1 MSESN
6 EIIPTARPWYKKKRF
21 IIPFA
26 LMVLIIG
33 FGGSSSSDSEEAN
46 SASVEAPE
54 SSVPAEVVPTE
65 DPNMTDYGL
74 YPQSQADF
82 VSLIEKAR
90 EDFDSA
96 ETDLQ
101 ESVIVRGRDKA
112 LCGLLSG
119 GVANKWVGKIKDVG
133 ANGEGKAYLE
143 IEIANDVRVQTWN
156 NALSD
161 IFDNTLI
168 PTSSKFF
175 DRLVA
180 MQKGDLVYWSA
191 KFLSESNSCL
201 KGANLTEYF
210 YGKDPKFIVDFKD
223 VVKQQLIL
231 NFFNYSLQVFAARIF
246 DHDLSFFG

>member
-6 EIIPTARPWYKKKRF
+6 EITPTARPWYKKKRF

-26 LMVLIIG
+26 LMVLIVG
-33 FGGSSSSDSEEAN
+33 FGGSSSSDSEETN
-46 SASVEAPE
+46 SASVEASASQAPE
-54 SSVPAEVVPTE
+54 EVIPIE

-82 VSLIEKAR
+82 VSLVEKAR
-90 EDFDSA
+90 EDLDAA

-101 ESVIVRGRDKA
+101 ESVIVRGRDDA
-112 LCGLLSG
+112 LCGVLSSR
-119 GVANKWVGKIKDVG
+119 VANNWVGEVKDVG

-143 IEIANDVRVQTWN
+143 IEIANDVRVKTWS

-191 KFLSESNSCL
+191 KFLSDSNSCL

-223 VVKQQLIL
+223 VSKQ
-231 NFFNYSLQVFAARIF
+231 
-246 DHDLSFFG
+246 

>member
-6 EIIPTARPWYKKKRF
+6 EITPAARPWYKKKRF

-26 LMVLIIG
+26 LMVLIVGI
-33 FGGSSSSDSEEAN
+33 GGSSSSDSEN
-46 SASVEAPE
+46 TNNASVEASASEAPE
-54 SSVPAEVVPTE
+54 EVIPTQ

-82 VSLIEKAR
+82 VSLVEQAR
-90 EDFDSA
+90 EDLDNA

-101 ESVIVRGRDKA
+101 ESVVVRGRDDA
-112 LCGLLSG
+112 LCGVLSSR
-119 GVANKWVGKIKDVG
+119 VANKWVGEVKDVG

-143 IEIANDVRVQTWN
+143 IEIANDVRVKTWS

-191 KFLSESNSCL
+191 KFLSDSNSCL

-223 VVKQQLIL
+223 VVKQ
-231 NFFNYSLQVFAARIF
+231 
-246 DHDLSFFG
+246 

>member
-6 EIIPTARPWYKKKRF
+6 EITPAARPWYKKKRF

-26 LMVLIIG
+26 LMVLIVG
-33 FGGSSSSDSEEAN
+33 FGGSSSSDSENTN
-46 SASVEAPE
+46 SASVEASAGEAPE
-54 SSVPAEVVPTE
+54 ELIPTQ

-74 YPQSQADF
+74 YPQSQSDF
-82 VSLIEKAR
+82 VSLIEQAR
-90 EDFDSA
+90 EDLDNA

-101 ESVIVRGRDKA
+101 ESVVVRGRDDA
-112 LCGLLSG
+112 LCGVLSSR
-119 GVANKWVGKIKDVG
+119 VANNWVGEVKDVG

-143 IEIANDVRVQTWN
+143 IEIANDVRVKTWS

-191 KFLSESNSCL
+191 KFLSDSNSCL

-223 VVKQQLIL
+223 VVKQ
-231 NFFNYSLQVFAARIF
+231 
-246 DHDLSFFG
+246 

>member
-6 EIIPTARPWYKKKRF
+6 EITPTTRPWYKKKRF
-21 IIPFA
+21 IIPVVFIFLA
-26 LMVLIIG
+26 VA
-33 FGGSSSSDSEEAN
+33 FGGSSSSDSEEGDTSVAA
-46 SASVEAPE
+46 SASQTP
-54 SSVPAEVVPTE
+54 EVV
-65 DPNMTDYGL
+65 DPNMSDYGL

-82 VSLIEKAR
+82 ISLVEKTR
-90 EDFDSA
+90 EELDAA

-112 LCGLLSG
+112 LCGVLSG
-119 GVANKWVGKIKDVG
+119 GVANKWVGEIKDVG

-143 IEIANDVRVQTWN
+143 IEIANDIRVKTWS

-191 KFLSESNSCL
+191 KFLSDSNSCL

-223 VVKQQLIL
+223 VTKQ
-231 NFFNYSLQVFAARIF
+231 
-246 DHDLSFFG
+246 

>member
-1 MSESN
+1 MSESS
-6 EIIPTARPWYKKKRF
+6 EITPTARPWYKKKRF

-26 LMVLIIG
+26 LMVLIVG
-33 FGGSSSSDSEEAN
+33 FGGSSSSDSEDTN
-46 SASVEAPE
+46 SASVEASASEAPE
-54 SSVPAEVVPTE
+54 EVIPTE
-65 DPNMTDYGL
+65 DPNMSDYGL

-82 VSLIEKAR
+82 ISLVEKAR
-90 EDFDSA
+90 EDLDDA

-112 LCGLLSG
+112 LCGVLSSR
-119 GVANKWVGKIKDVG
+119 VANKWVGEVKNVG

-143 IEIANDVRVQTWN
+143 IEIANDIRVQTWN

-191 KFLSESNSCL
+191 KFLSDSNSCL

-223 VVKQQLIL
+223 VKKQ
-231 NFFNYSLQVFAARIF
+231 
-246 DHDLSFFG
+246 

>member
-6 EIIPTARPWYKKKRF
+6 EITPAARPWYKKKRF

-26 LMVLIIG
+26 LMVLIVG
-33 FGGSSSSDSEEAN
+33 FGGSSSSDSENTN
-46 SASVEAPE
+46 SASVKASAGEAPE
-54 SSVPAEVVPTE
+54 ELIPTQ

-74 YPQSQADF
+74 YPQSQSDF
-82 VSLIEKAR
+82 VSLIEQAR
-90 EDFDSA
+90 EDLDNA

-101 ESVIVRGRDKA
+101 ESVVVRGRDDA
-112 LCGLLSG
+112 LCGVLSSR
-119 GVANKWVGKIKDVG
+119 VANNWVGEVKDVG

-143 IEIANDVRVQTWN
+143 IEIANDVRVKTWS

-191 KFLSESNSCL
+191 KFLSDSNSCL

-223 VVKQQLIL
+223 VVKQ
-231 NFFNYSLQVFAARIF
+231 
-246 DHDLSFFG
+246 

>member
-1 MSESN
+1 MSESS
-6 EIIPTARPWYKKKRF
+6 EITPAARPWYKKKRF

-26 LMVLIIG
+26 LMVLIVG
-33 FGGSSSSDSEEAN
+33 FSGSSSSDSEDAN
-46 SASVEAPE
+46 SASVEAP
-54 SSVPAEVVPTE
+54 VEVVPTK

-82 VSLIEKAR
+82 ISLIEKAR
-90 EDFDSA
+90 EDFDAA

-101 ESVIVRGRDKA
+101 ESVIIRGRDKA
-112 LCGLLSG
+112 LCGVLSNRT
-119 GVANKWVGKIKDVG
+119 ANNWVGEVKDVG

-143 IEIANDVRVQTWN
+143 IEIANDVRIKTWS

-223 VVKQQLIL
+223 VVKQ
-231 NFFNYSLQVFAARIF
+231 
-246 DHDLSFFG
+246 

>member
-6 EIIPTARPWYKKKRF
+6 EITPTARPWYKKKRF

-26 LMVLIIG
+26 LMVLIVG
-33 FGGSSSSDSEEAN
+33 FGGSSSSDSEETN
-46 SASVEAPE
+46 SASVEASASQAPE
-54 SSVPAEVVPTE
+54 EVIPIE

-82 VSLIEKAR
+82 VSLVEKAR
-90 EDFDSA
+90 EDLDAA

-101 ESVIVRGRDKA
+101 ESVIVRGRDDA
-112 LCGLLSG
+112 LCGVLSSR
-119 GVANKWVGKIKDVG
+119 VANKWVGEVKDVG

-143 IEIANDVRVQTWN
+143 IEIANDVRVKTWS

-191 KFLSESNSCL
+191 KFLSDSNSCL

-223 VVKQQLIL
+223 VSKQ
-231 NFFNYSLQVFAARIF
+231 
-246 DHDLSFFG
+246 

>member
-6 EIIPTARPWYKKKRF
+6 EITPSARPWYKKKRF

-26 LMVLIIG
+26 LMVLIVG
-33 FGGSSSSDSEEAN
+33 FGGSSSSDSEDTN
-46 SASVEAPE
+46 SASVEASASEAPE
-54 SSVPAEVVPTE
+54 EVIPTE
-65 DPNMTDYGL
+65 DPNMSDYGL
-74 YPQSQADF
+74 YPQSQVDF
-82 VSLIEKAR
+82 ISLVEKAR
-90 EDFDSA
+90 EDLGDA

-112 LCGLLSG
+112 LCGVLSSR
-119 GVANKWVGKIKDVG
+119 VANKWVGEVKDVG

-143 IEIANDVRVQTWN
+143 IEIANDIRVQTWN

-223 VVKQQLIL
+223 VKKQ
-231 NFFNYSLQVFAARIF
+231 
-246 DHDLSFFG
+246 

>member
-6 EIIPTARPWYKKKRF
+6 EITPASRPWYKKKRF
-21 IIPFA
+21 IIPAVFIFLA
-26 LMVLIIG
+26 IG
-33 FGGSSSSDSEEAN
+33 FGGSSSSDSEETN
-46 SASVEAPE
+46 SASVEASTSEAPE
-54 SSVPAEVVPTE
+54 EITPTQ
-65 DPNMTDYGL
+65 DPNMSDYGL

-82 VSLIEKAR
+82 ISLVEKAR
-90 EDFDSA
+90 EDLDGA

-112 LCGLLSG
+112 LCGVLSSR
-119 GVANKWVGKIKDVG
+119 VANKWIGEIKEVG

-143 IEIANDVRVQTWN
+143 IEIANDIRVKTWN

-161 IFDNTLI
+161 ILDNTLI

-191 KFLSESNSCL
+191 KFLSDSNSCL

-223 VVKQQLIL
+223 VTKQ
-231 NFFNYSLQVFAARIF
+231 
-246 DHDLSFFG
+246 

>member
-1 MSESN
+1 
-6 EIIPTARPWYKKKRF
+6 
-21 IIPFA
+21 
-26 LMVLIIG
+26 MVLIVG
-33 FGGSSSSDSEEAN
+33 FGGSSSSDSENTN
-46 SASVEAPE
+46 SASVKASAGEAPE
-54 SSVPAEVVPTE
+54 ELIPTQ

-74 YPQSQADF
+74 YPQSQSDF
-82 VSLIEKAR
+82 VSLIEQAR
-90 EDFDSA
+90 EDLDNA

-101 ESVIVRGRDKA
+101 ESVVVRGRDDA
-112 LCGLLSG
+112 LCGVLSSR
-119 GVANKWVGKIKDVG
+119 VANNWVGEVKDVG

-143 IEIANDVRVQTWN
+143 IEIANDVRVKTWS

-191 KFLSESNSCL
+191 KFLSDSNSCL

-223 VVKQQLIL
+223 VVKQ
-231 NFFNYSLQVFAARIF
+231 
-246 DHDLSFFG
+246 

>member
-6 EIIPTARPWYKKKRF
+6 EVTPTGRPWYKKKRF

-26 LMVLIIG
+26 LMVLIVG
-33 FGGSSSSDSEEAN
+33 FGGSSSSDSEDTN
-46 SASVEAPE
+46 SASVEASASEAPE
-54 SSVPAEVVPTE
+54 EVIPTE
-65 DPNMTDYGL
+65 DPNMSDYGL

-82 VSLIEKAR
+82 ISLVEKAR
-90 EDFDSA
+90 EDLDDA

-112 LCGLLSG
+112 LCGVLSSR
-119 GVANKWVGKIKDVG
+119 VANKWVGEVKNVG

-143 IEIANDVRVQTWN
+143 IEIANDIRVQTWN

-191 KFLSESNSCL
+191 KFLSDSNSCL

-223 VVKQQLIL
+223 VKKQ
-231 NFFNYSLQVFAARIF
+231 
-246 DHDLSFFG
+246 

>member
-6 EIIPTARPWYKKKRF
+6 EITPTARPWYKKKRF
-21 IIPFA
+21 IIPAVFIF
-26 LMVLIIG
+26 LVVG
-33 FGGSSSSDSEEAN
+33 FGGSSSSDSEEGDT
-46 SASVEAPE
+46 SVATSTNKTP
-54 SSVPAEVVPTE
+54 EVV
-65 DPNMTDYGL
+65 DLNMSDYGL

-82 VSLIEKAR
+82 ISLVEKTR
-90 EDFDSA
+90 EELDAA

-112 LCGLLSG
+112 LCGVLSG
-119 GVANKWVGKIKDVG
+119 GVANKWVGEIKDVG

-143 IEIANDVRVQTWN
+143 IEIANDIRVKTWS

-191 KFLSESNSCL
+191 KFLSDSNSCL

-223 VVKQQLIL
+223 VTKQ
-231 NFFNYSLQVFAARIF
+231 
-246 DHDLSFFG
+246 

>member
-6 EIIPTARPWYKKKRF
+6 EITPTARPWYKKKRF
-21 IIPFA
+21 IIPVVFIFLA
-26 LMVLIIG
+26 VA
-33 FGGSSSSDSEEAN
+33 FGGSSSSDSEETN
-46 SASVEAPE
+46 SASVEASASQTP
-54 SSVPAEVVPTE
+54 EVV
-65 DPNMTDYGL
+65 DPNMSDYGL

-82 VSLIEKAR
+82 ISLVEKTR
-90 EDFDSA
+90 EELDAA

-119 GVANKWVGKIKDVG
+119 GVANKWVGEIKDVG

-143 IEIANDVRVQTWN
+143 IEIANDIRVKTWS

-191 KFLSESNSCL
+191 KFLSDSNSCL

-223 VVKQQLIL
+223 VTKQ
-231 NFFNYSLQVFAARIF
+231 
-246 DHDLSFFG
+246 

>member
-1 MSESN
+1 
-6 EIIPTARPWYKKKRF
+6 
-21 IIPFA
+21 
-26 LMVLIIG
+26 MVLIVG
-33 FGGSSSSDSEEAN
+33 FGGSSSSDSEDTN
-46 SASVEAPE
+46 SASVEASASEAPE
-54 SSVPAEVVPTE
+54 EVIPTE
-65 DPNMTDYGL
+65 DPNMSDYGL
-74 YPQSQADF
+74 YPQSQVDF
-82 VSLIEKAR
+82 ISLVEKAR
-90 EDFDSA
+90 EDLGDA

-112 LCGLLSG
+112 LCGVLSSR
-119 GVANKWVGKIKDVG
+119 VANKWVGEVKDVG

-143 IEIANDVRVQTWN
+143 IEIANDIRVQTWN

-191 KFLSESNSCL
+191 KFLSESDSCL

-223 VVKQQLIL
+223 VKKQ
-231 NFFNYSLQVFAARIF
+231 
-246 DHDLSFFG
+246 

>member
-6 EIIPTARPWYKKKRF
+6 EITPTARPWYKKKRF
-21 IIPFA
+21 IIPVVFIFLA
-26 LMVLIIG
+26 VA
-33 FGGSSSSDSEEAN
+33 FGGSSSSDSEEGDT
-46 SASVEAPE
+46 SVEASASQTP
-54 SSVPAEVVPTE
+54 EVV
-65 DPNMTDYGL
+65 DPNMSDYGL

-82 VSLIEKAR
+82 ISLVEKTR
-90 EDFDSA
+90 EELDAA

-101 ESVIVRGRDKA
+101 ESVIVRDRDKA
-112 LCGLLSG
+112 LCGVLSG
-119 GVANKWVGKIKDVG
+119 GVANKWVGEIKDVG

-143 IEIANDVRVQTWN
+143 IEIANDIRVKTWN

-191 KFLSESNSCL
+191 KFLSDSNSCL

-223 VVKQQLIL
+223 VTKQ
-231 NFFNYSLQVFAARIF
+231 
-246 DHDLSFFG
+246 

>member
-1 MSESN
+1 MSESS
-6 EIIPTARPWYKKKRF
+6 EITPAARPWYKKKRF

-26 LMVLIIG
+26 LMVLIVG
-33 FGGSSSSDSEEAN
+33 FSGSSSSDSEDAN
-46 SASVEAPE
+46 STSVEAP
-54 SSVPAEVVPTE
+54 VEVVPTE

-82 VSLIEKAR
+82 ISLIEKAR
-90 EDFDSA
+90 EDFDDA

-101 ESVIVRGRDKA
+101 ESVIIRGRDKA
-112 LCGLLSG
+112 LCGVLSNQTANNWVG
-119 GVANKWVGKIKDVG
+119 GVKDVG

-143 IEIANDVRVQTWN
+143 IEIANDVRVKTWS

-180 MQKGDLVYWSA
+180 IQKGDLVYWSA

-223 VVKQQLIL
+223 VVKQ
-231 NFFNYSLQVFAARIF
+231 
-246 DHDLSFFG
+246 

>member
-1 MSESN
+1 
-6 EIIPTARPWYKKKRF
+6 
-21 IIPFA
+21 
-26 LMVLIIG
+26 MVLIVG
-33 FGGSSSSDSEEAN
+33 FGGSSSSDSEDTN
-46 SASVEAPE
+46 SASVEASASEAPE
-54 SSVPAEVVPTE
+54 EVIPTE
-65 DPNMTDYGL
+65 DPNMSDYGL
-74 YPQSQADF
+74 YPQSQVDF
-82 VSLIEKAR
+82 ISLVEKAR
-90 EDFDSA
+90 EDLGDA

-112 LCGLLSG
+112 LCGVLSSR
-119 GVANKWVGKIKDVG
+119 VANKWVGEVKDVG

-143 IEIANDVRVQTWN
+143 IEIANDIRVQTWN

-223 VVKQQLIL
+223 VKKQ
-231 NFFNYSLQVFAARIF
+231 
-246 DHDLSFFG
+246 

>member
-6 EIIPTARPWYKKKRF
+6 EITPSARSWYKKKRF

-26 LMVLIIG
+26 LMVLIVG
-33 FGGSSSSDSEEAN
+33 FGGSSSSDSEDTN
-46 SASVEAPE
+46 SASVEASASEAPE
-54 SSVPAEVVPTE
+54 EVIPTE
-65 DPNMTDYGL
+65 DPNMSDYGL
-74 YPQSQADF
+74 YPQSQVDF
-82 VSLIEKAR
+82 ISLVEKAR
-90 EDFDSA
+90 EDLGDA

-112 LCGLLSG
+112 LCGVLSSR
-119 GVANKWVGKIKDVG
+119 VANKWVGEVKDVG

-143 IEIANDVRVQTWN
+143 IEIANDIRVQTWN

-223 VVKQQLIL
+223 VKKQ
-231 NFFNYSLQVFAARIF
+231 
-246 DHDLSFFG
+246 

>member
-1 MSESN
+1 MSESSG
-6 EIIPTARPWYKKKRF
+6 ITPAARPWYKKKRF

-26 LMVLIIG
+26 LMVLIVG
-33 FGGSSSSDSEEAN
+33 FGGSSSSDSEDTN
-46 SASVEAPE
+46 NTSVAT
-54 SSVPAEVVPTE
+54 PAEVVPTE

-82 VSLIEKAR
+82 ISLIEKAR
-90 EDFDSA
+90 EDFDAA

-101 ESVIVRGRDKA
+101 ESVIIRGRDKA
-112 LCGLLSG
+112 LCGVLSNRT
-119 GVANKWVGKIKDVG
+119 ANNWVGEVKDVG

-143 IEIANDVRVQTWN
+143 IEIANDVRVKTWS

-223 VVKQQLIL
+223 VVKQ
-231 NFFNYSLQVFAARIF
+231 
-246 DHDLSFFG
+246 

>member
-6 EIIPTARPWYKKKRF
+6 EITPTARPWYKKKRF

-26 LMVLIIG
+26 LMVLIVG
-33 FGGSSSSDSEEAN
+33 FGGSSSSDSEETN
-46 SASVEAPE
+46 SASVEASASQAPE
-54 SSVPAEVVPTE
+54 EVIPIE

-82 VSLIEKAR
+82 VSLVEKAR
-90 EDFDSA
+90 EDLDAA

-101 ESVIVRGRDKA
+101 ESVIVRGRDDA
-112 LCGLLSG
+112 LCGVLSSR
-119 GVANKWVGKIKDVG
+119 VANNWVGEVKDVG

-143 IEIANDVRVQTWN
+143 IEIANDVRVKTWS

-191 KFLSESNSCL
+191 KFLSDSNSCL

-223 VVKQQLIL
+223 VVKQ
-231 NFFNYSLQVFAARIF
+231 
-246 DHDLSFFG
+246 

>member
-6 EIIPTARPWYKKKRF
+6 EITPSARPWYKKKRF

-26 LMVLIIG
+26 LMVLIVG
-33 FGGSSSSDSEEAN
+33 FGGSSSSDSEDTN
-46 SASVEAPE
+46 SASVEASASEAPE
-54 SSVPAEVVPTE
+54 EVIPTE
-65 DPNMTDYGL
+65 DPNMSDYGL
-74 YPQSQADF
+74 YPQSQVDF
-82 VSLIEKAR
+82 ISLVEKAR
-90 EDFDSA
+90 EDLGDA

-112 LCGLLSG
+112 LCGVLSSR
-119 GVANKWVGKIKDVG
+119 VANKWVGEVKDVG

-143 IEIANDVRVQTWN
+143 IEIANDIRVQTWN

-191 KFLSESNSCL
+191 KFLSDSNSCL

-223 VVKQQLIL
+223 VKKQ
-231 NFFNYSLQVFAARIF
+231 
-246 DHDLSFFG
+246 

>member
-6 EIIPTARPWYKKKRF
+6 EVTPTGRPWYKKKRL

-26 LMVLIIG
+26 LMVLIVG
-33 FGGSSSSDSEEAN
+33 FGGSSSSDSEDTN
-46 SASVEAPE
+46 SASVEASASEAPE
-54 SSVPAEVVPTE
+54 EVIPTE
-65 DPNMTDYGL
+65 DPNMSDYGL

-82 VSLIEKAR
+82 ISLVEKAR
-90 EDFDSA
+90 EDLDDA

-112 LCGLLSG
+112 LCGVLSSR
-119 GVANKWVGKIKDVG
+119 VANKWVGEVKNVG

-143 IEIANDVRVQTWN
+143 IEIANDIRVQTWN

-191 KFLSESNSCL
+191 KFLSDSNSCL

-223 VVKQQLIL
+223 VKKQ
-231 NFFNYSLQVFAARIF
+231 
-246 DHDLSFFG
+246 

>member
-6 EIIPTARPWYKKKRF
+6 EVTPAARPWYKKKRF

-33 FGGSSSSDSEEAN
+33 FGGSSSSDIEEAN
-46 SASVEAPE
+46 STSVEA
-54 SSVPAEVVPTE
+54 SNNNSPAEAVPTE

-90 EDFDSA
+90 EDLDAA

-112 LCGLLSG
+112 LCGVLSNRT
-119 GVANKWVGKIKDVG
+119 ANKWVGEIKDVG

-143 IEIANDVRVQTWN
+143 IEIANDVRVKTWN

-161 IFDNTLI
+161 ISDNTLI

-180 MQKGDLVYWSA
+180 MKKGDLVYWSA

-223 VVKQQLIL
+223 VVKQ
-231 NFFNYSLQVFAARIF
+231 
-246 DHDLSFFG
+246 

>member
-1 MSESN
+1 
-6 EIIPTARPWYKKKRF
+6 
-21 IIPFA
+21 
-26 LMVLIIG
+26 MVLIVG
-33 FGGSSSSDSEEAN
+33 FGGSSSSDSEDTN
-46 SASVEAPE
+46 SASVEASASEAPE
-54 SSVPAEVVPTE
+54 EVIPTE
-65 DPNMTDYGL
+65 DPNMSDYGL
-74 YPQSQADF
+74 YPQSQVDF
-82 VSLIEKAR
+82 ISLVEKAR
-90 EDFDSA
+90 EDLGDA

-112 LCGLLSG
+112 LCGVLSSR
-119 GVANKWVGKIKDVG
+119 VANKWVGEVKDVG

-143 IEIANDVRVQTWN
+143 IEIANDIRVQTWN

-191 KFLSESNSCL
+191 KFLSDSNSCL

-223 VVKQQLIL
+223 VVKQ
-231 NFFNYSLQVFAARIF
+231 
-246 DHDLSFFG
+246 

>member
-6 EIIPTARPWYKKKRF
+6 EITPSARPWYKKKRF

-26 LMVLIIG
+26 LMVLIVG
-33 FGGSSSSDSEEAN
+33 FGGSSSSDSEDTN
-46 SASVEAPE
+46 SASVEASASEAPE
-54 SSVPAEVVPTE
+54 EVIPTE
-65 DPNMTDYGL
+65 DPNMSDYGL
-74 YPQSQADF
+74 YPQSQVDF
-82 VSLIEKAR
+82 ISLVEKAR
-90 EDFDSA
+90 EDLGDA

-112 LCGLLSG
+112 LCGVLSSR
-119 GVANKWVGKIKDVG
+119 VANKWVGEVKDVG

-143 IEIANDVRVQTWN
+143 IEIANDIRVQTWN

-191 KFLSESNSCL
+191 KFLSESDSCL

-223 VVKQQLIL
+223 VKKQ
-231 NFFNYSLQVFAARIF
+231 
-246 DHDLSFFG
+246 

>member
-1 MSESN
+1 MSESS
-6 EIIPTARPWYKKKRF
+6 EITPAARPWYKKKRF

-26 LMVLIIG
+26 LMVLIVG
-33 FGGSSSSDSEEAN
+33 FGGSSSSDSEDTN
-46 SASVEAPE
+46 NTSVAT
-54 SSVPAEVVPTE
+54 PAEVVPTE

-82 VSLIEKAR
+82 ISLIEKAR
-90 EDFDSA
+90 EDFDAA

-101 ESVIVRGRDKA
+101 ESVIIRGRDKA
-112 LCGLLSG
+112 LCGVLSNRT
-119 GVANKWVGKIKDVG
+119 ANNWVGEVKDVG

-143 IEIANDVRVQTWN
+143 IEIANDVRVKTWS

-223 VVKQQLIL
+223 VVKQ
-231 NFFNYSLQVFAARIF
+231 
-246 DHDLSFFG
+246 

>member
-1 MSESN
+1 
-6 EIIPTARPWYKKKRF
+6 
-21 IIPFA
+21 
-26 LMVLIIG
+26 MVLIVG
-33 FGGSSSSDSEEAN
+33 FGGSSSSDSEDTN
-46 SASVEAPE
+46 SASVEASASEAPE
-54 SSVPAEVVPTE
+54 EVIPTE
-65 DPNMTDYGL
+65 DPNMSDYGL
-74 YPQSQADF
+74 YPQSQVDF
-82 VSLIEKAR
+82 ISLVEKAR
-90 EDFDSA
+90 EDLGDA

-112 LCGLLSG
+112 LCGVLSSR
-119 GVANKWVGKIKDVG
+119 VANKWVGEVKDVG

-143 IEIANDVRVQTWN
+143 IEIANDIRVQTWN

-191 KFLSESNSCL
+191 KFLSDSNSCL

-223 VVKQQLIL
+223 VKKQ
-231 NFFNYSLQVFAARIF
+231 
-246 DHDLSFFG
+246 

>member
-6 EIIPTARPWYKKKRF
+6 EITPTARPWYKKKRF
-21 IIPFA
+21 IIPAVFIFLA
-26 LMVLIIG
+26 VG
-33 FGGSSSSDSEEAN
+33 FGGSSSSDNEEGN
-46 SASVEAPE
+46 TSVATSTDKTP
-54 SSVPAEVVPTE
+54 EVV
-65 DPNMTDYGL
+65 DPNMSDYGL

-82 VSLIEKAR
+82 ISLVEKKR
-90 EDFDSA
+90 EELDAA

-112 LCGLLSG
+112 LCGVLSG
-119 GVANKWVGKIKDVG
+119 GVANKWVGEIKDVG

-143 IEIANDVRVQTWN
+143 IEIANDIRVKTWS

-191 KFLSESNSCL
+191 KFLSDSNSCL

-223 VVKQQLIL
+223 VTKQ
-231 NFFNYSLQVFAARIF
+231 
-246 DHDLSFFG
+246 

>member
-1 MSESN
+1 
-6 EIIPTARPWYKKKRF
+6 
-21 IIPFA
+21 
-26 LMVLIIG
+26 MVLIVG
-33 FGGSSSSDSEEAN
+33 FGGSSSSDSEETN
-46 SASVEAPE
+46 SASVEASASQAPE
-54 SSVPAEVVPTE
+54 EVIPIE

-82 VSLIEKAR
+82 VSLVEKAR
-90 EDFDSA
+90 EDLDAA

-101 ESVIVRGRDKA
+101 ESVIVRGRDDA
-112 LCGLLSG
+112 LCGVLSSR
-119 GVANKWVGKIKDVG
+119 VANNWVGEVKDVG

-143 IEIANDVRVQTWN
+143 IEIANDVRVKTWS

-191 KFLSESNSCL
+191 KFLSDSNSCL

-210 YGKDPKFIVDFKD
+210 YGKDPKFIVDFED
-223 VVKQQLIL
+223 VFKQ
-231 NFFNYSLQVFAARIF
+231 
-246 DHDLSFFG
+246 

>member
-1 MSESN
+1 M
-6 EIIPTARPWYKKKRF
+6 F
-21 IIPFA
+21 
-26 LMVLIIG
+26 LIIG
-33 FGGSSSSDSEEAN
+33 FGGSSSSDTEEAN
-46 SASVEAPE
+46 STSVEASANNAPT
-54 SSVPAEVVPTE
+54 EVVPTE
-65 DPNMTDYGL
+65 DPNLTDYGL

-82 VSLIEKAR
+82 VSLVEKAR
-90 EDFDSA
+90 EDLDSA

-101 ESVIVRGRDKA
+101 ESVIVRSRDKA
-112 LCGLLSG
+112 LCGLLSSQ
-119 GVANKWVGKIKDVG
+119 VANNWVGEIKDVG

-143 IEIANDVRVQTWN
+143 IEIANDVRVKTWN

-161 IFDNTLI
+161 ISDNTLI

-191 KFLSESNSCL
+191 KFLSDSNSCL

-223 VVKQQLIL
+223 VIKQ
-231 NFFNYSLQVFAARIF
+231 
-246 DHDLSFFG
+246 

>member
-6 EIIPTARPWYKKKRF
+6 EITPTARPWYKKKRF

-26 LMVLIIG
+26 LMVLIVG
-33 FGGSSSSDSEEAN
+33 FGGSSSSDSEETN
-46 SASVEAPE
+46 SASVEASASQAPE
-54 SSVPAEVVPTE
+54 EVIPIE

-82 VSLIEKAR
+82 VSLVEKAR
-90 EDFDSA
+90 EDLDAA

-101 ESVIVRGRDKA
+101 ESVIVRGRDDA
-112 LCGLLSG
+112 LCGVLSSR
-119 GVANKWVGKIKDVG
+119 VANNWVGEVKDVG

-143 IEIANDVRVQTWN
+143 IEIANDVRVKTWS

-191 KFLSESNSCL
+191 KFLSDSNSCL

-210 YGKDPKFIVDFKD
+210 YGKDPKFIVDFED
-223 VVKQQLIL
+223 VFKQ
-231 NFFNYSLQVFAARIF
+231 
-246 DHDLSFFG
+246 

>member
-6 EIIPTARPWYKKKRF
+6 EITPTARPWYKKKRF

-26 LMVLIIG
+26 LMVLIVG
-33 FGGSSSSDSEEAN
+33 FGGSSSSDSEETN
-46 SASVEAPE
+46 SASVEASASQAPE
-54 SSVPAEVVPTE
+54 EVIPIE

-82 VSLIEKAR
+82 VSLVEKAR
-90 EDFDSA
+90 EDLDAA

-101 ESVIVRGRDKA
+101 ESVIVRGRDDA
-112 LCGLLSG
+112 LCGVLSSR
-119 GVANKWVGKIKDVG
+119 VANKWVGEVKDVG

-143 IEIANDVRVQTWN
+143 IEIANDVRVKTWS

-191 KFLSESNSCL
+191 KFLSDSNSCL

-223 VVKQQLIL
+223 VAKQ
-231 NFFNYSLQVFAARIF
+231 
-246 DHDLSFFG
+246 